1 MGGITRR
8 TTFGFAFLPL
18 AAIGAGGTAYAQAG
32 NWLVTSQEAALP
44 LASSS
49 KAGRAITR
57 GPAIRQ
63 VSPAG
68 AIKPNSPFSLRV
80 EFVGRSG
87 EKVDP
92 ASAQVTLLR
101 GDTINITQR
110 LKAYITANGIEI
122 ADAMVPPG
130 THVLQVAVSD
140 ARGRQTLANIEIEA
154 R

>member
-1 MGGITRR
+1 MGCVTRR
-8 TTFGFAFLPL
+8 MVLAFAVLPI
-18 AAIGAGGTAYAQAG
+18 AEARAQAG
-32 NWLVTSQEAALP
+32 GNWVITSQEAALP
-44 LASSS
+44 LSASS

-68 AIKPNSPFSLRV
+68 PVAPNSPFALRV

-87 EKVDP
+87 EKIDP
-92 ASAQVTLLR
+92 ATAQITILR
-101 GDTINITQR
+101 GNTINITQR
-110 LKAYITANGIEI
+110 LRAFITANGIVI
-122 ADAMVPPG
+122 PDAIVAPG

-140 ARGRQTLANIEIEA
+140 DRGRQSLANIEIDA